1 MATVTVSKQFK
12 ENFDLWANDV
22 VETGEWT
29 KAQIEGV
36 PGHEDE
42 HIRMGFK
49 GILRAYELADG
60 PDRLRDTLM
69 FVLPDG
75 SYTKAAIDC
84 PKRRFAAW
92 DAFFAEKADEIR
104 RPMRKAA

>member
-1 MATVTVSKQFK
+1 MATVTVTKQFRD
-12 ENFDLWANDV
+12 NFDIWAKHV
-22 VETGEWT
+22 VEFGEWT
-29 KAQIEGV
+29 QAQIEGV

-92 DAFFAEKADEIR
+92 DAFFSDRVAEIKNLS
-104 RPMRKAA
+104 RKAG